1 MGFPT
6 LKKKSHT
13 RKSPSVTL
21 TIKASR
27 FFRPRKCPN
36 QSHFPYTSGQKS
48 IQKYVTVK
56 VYVVSWHPAIHN
68 FCFIFL
74 VKLAIESVRNRSVVF
89 QAVSAIEIQ
98 I

>member
-1 MGFPT
+1 MGFST
-6 LKKKSHT
+6 LKKKSHA

-48 IQKYVTVK
+48 IQKYVPAK
-56 VYVVSWHPAIHN
+56 VYVVSWHSSN
-68 FCFIFL
+68 SQFL
-74 VKLAIESVRNRSVVF
+74 LHLLS
-89 QAVSAIEIQ
+89 
-98 I
+98 